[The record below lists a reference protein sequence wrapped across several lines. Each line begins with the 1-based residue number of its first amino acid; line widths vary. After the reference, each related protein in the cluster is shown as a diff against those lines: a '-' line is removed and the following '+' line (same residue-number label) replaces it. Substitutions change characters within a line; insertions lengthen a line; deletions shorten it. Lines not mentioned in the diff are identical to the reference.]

1 MKAILRE
8 AGGVRLARVPIPER
22 GPGEVLVRVAF
33 AGVCRTD
40 VYVADGRLAVDGPR
54 VLGHELS
61 GVVWEGERAGMRVT
75 AIPLVPCARC
85 TFSDPPSCAEPQMLG
100 LHRDGAFAEYV
111 ALPARAVLEVPDAMP
126 LRRAAY
132 VEPVAAALAVLKTPI
147 KPDERGLVMGEN
159 RIAELTRRVL
169 RAHGFG
175 VATDGEGPF
184 DFVVETGEPL
194 GALLA
199 RVKPGGR
206 VILKSRPFEPVP
218 LDLARAVAKE
228 ITLHGASY
236 GSFRA
241 AIALLERLCVDDL
254 FEDAAPLED
263 FARVLAR
270 ARANEA
276 RKLFFAPGDA

>member
-1 MKAILRE
+1 
-8 AGGVRLARVPIPER
+8 
-22 GPGEVLVRVAF
+22 VLVRVAF

-40 VYVADGRLAVDGPR
+40 VYAADGRLSVDTPR

-61 GVVWEGERAGMRVT
+61 GVVEEGEPLGAHVT
-75 AIPLVPCARC
+75 VVPALPCARC
-85 TFSDPPSCAEPQMLG
+85 AWADPPRCAEPAMLG
-100 LHRDGAFAEYV
+100 LERDGAFAEYV
-111 ALPARAVLEVPDAMP
+111 VVPRQAVLEVPPSLP
-126 LRRAAY
+126 LQRAAY

-147 KPDERGLVMGEN
+147 AKDERGLVMGKS

-169 RAHGFG
+169 AAHGFANVMAEG
-175 VATDGEGPF
+175 DGPF

-194 GALLA
+194 ASAIA
-199 RVKPGGR
+199 RARPGGR

-241 AIALLERLCVDDL
+241 AIALLERLSVDDL
-254 FEDAAPLED
+254 FEPPAPLD
-263 FARVLAR
+263 DYARVFAR
-270 ARANEA
+270 ARREESK
-276 RKLFFAPGDA
+276 KLFFAPGAA